1 MSNEEKAPS
10 ELPEEAKETWEK
22 VEDGVWLDGG
32 LIRHGVTAEVLSA
45 GADDGPSEV
54 VHERKS
60 WRDHVVEEPDPGS
73 GGRVRRTLRRWFRR

>member
-1 MSNEEKAPS
+1 M
-10 ELPEEAKETWEK
+10 EK

-54 VHERKS
+54 VHEHSRGGTAS
-60 WRDHVVEEPDPGS
+60 WRSPIPAAAAAG
-73 GGRVRRTLRRWFRR
+73 